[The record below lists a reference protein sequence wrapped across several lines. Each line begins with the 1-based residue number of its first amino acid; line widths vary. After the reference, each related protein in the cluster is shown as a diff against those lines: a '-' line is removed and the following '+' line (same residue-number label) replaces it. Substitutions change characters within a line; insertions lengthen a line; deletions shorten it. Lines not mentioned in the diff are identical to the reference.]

1 MKKELRVCFHF
12 HEGSPRVV
20 SNLNTAEFRQN
31 GFQLSLTFIN
41 TVCLT
46 SPCVWFAK
54 FASVTELVMRKVKAN
69 LDIFD
74 FPLPVESHVFASCHQ
89 RFILN
94 W

>member
-12 HEGSPRVV
+12 HEGSPQVV

-41 TVCLT
+41 HVCLT
-46 SPCVWFAK
+46 SPCIWLAK

-74 FPLPVESHVFASCHQ
+74 FPLPVASHVFASCHQ
-89 RFILN
+89 WFILN

>member
-12 HEGSPRVV
+12 HEGSPQVV
-20 SNLNTAEFRQN
+20 SNLNTAEL
-31 GFQLSLTFIN
+31 GFQVSLTFISS
-41 TVCLT
+41 VCLT
-46 SPCVWFAK
+46 SPCVWLAK

-74 FPLPVESHVFASCHQ
+74 FPLPVASHVFASCHQ